1 MVYWKCFLLCVHDP
15 SRFALMWGAPAVA
28 SVQAHVCVF
37 GVWYSHR
44 PTLGHMPLTVGLF
57 LETAALVTLRH
68 SHSLLLTHTHTHT
81 HPHTPTGTNCWGS
94 FFFSLESNSWVV
106 TVVPPHHYLLALP
119 CGAHRLKRRVWIA
132 TVTLPDFNALFGNS
146 APPWFWTWGR
156 IIWQDA
162 RVRICRI
169 VTAMSTGRTNLRI
182 YVKTFFFKTAFVPNT
197 SLQSWK
203 SSMCF
208 LLAKLIFSLS

>member
-1 MVYWKCFLLCVHDP
+1 M
-15 SRFALMWGAPAVA
+15 
-28 SVQAHVCVF
+28 
-37 GVWYSHR
+37 
-44 PTLGHMPLTVGLF
+44 
-57 LETAALVTLRH
+57 
-68 SHSLLLTHTHTHT
+68 
-81 HPHTPTGTNCWGS
+81 
-94 FFFSLESNSWVV
+94 
-106 TVVPPHHYLLALP
+106 PPHHYLLALP

-182 YVKTFFFKTAFVPNT
+182 YVKTFFFKTALYPTRVSSLERAPCAFF
-197 SLQSWK
+197 LQSLFSHYLKIDYVICLLSSFAMYNNIFQGLFMK
-203 SSMCF
+203 SASP
-208 LLAKLIFSLS
+208 SR